1 LGAKV
6 RNFSEFTTKD
16 DEKLRL
22 AAFPPRLNHRQT
34 LSLPPTG
41 TIIAHGKHGF
51 R

>member
-22 AAFPPRLNHRQT
+22 AAFPPRLNHWQT
-34 LSLPPTG
+34 LSLPPTD
-41 TIIAHGKHGF
+41 TIIAHGKYGF